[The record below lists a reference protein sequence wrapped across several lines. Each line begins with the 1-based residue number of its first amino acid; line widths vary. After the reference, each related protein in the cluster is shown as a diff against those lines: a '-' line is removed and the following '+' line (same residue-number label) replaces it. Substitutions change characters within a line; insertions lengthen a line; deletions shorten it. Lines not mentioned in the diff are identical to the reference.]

1 MFGSVQKKL
10 RFGPFELSS
19 RERVLRRRD
28 EVLPLGSRALDILIY
43 LAERPGQV
51 IGKKEL
57 IDNVWP
63 DVTVEESNLR
73 VNVCAIRKALE
84 DGQFRNGCIAN
95 IIGRGYSFVASV
107 LYLDDHAVNR
117 CSTSS
122 GSSLDCDQRT
132 ARRPLRTTGS
142 LANSSFFRTHRLRN
156 QPMWSP
162 RATQVR

>member
-63 DVTVEESNLR
+63 DVTVEESTLR
-73 VNVCAIRKALE
+73 VHVCAIRKALK
-84 DGQFRNGCIAN
+84 DGQFPNGCIAN
-95 IIGRGYSFVASV
+95 IQGRGYSFVASV

-122 GSSLDCDQRT
+122 SSWPDCYQRT

-142 LANSSFFRTHRLRN
+142 LANSSFIRTHRLRN
-156 QPMWSP
+156 QPM
-162 RATQVR
+162 

>member
-1 MFGSVQKKL
+1 MFGSVHKKL

-28 EVLPLGSRALDILIY
+28 EVVPLGSRALEILIY

-63 DVTVEESNLR
+63 HATVEEGALR
-73 VNVCAIRKALE
+73 VHVCAIRKALK

-95 IIGRGYSFVASV
+95 IQGRGYSFVASV
-107 LYLDDHAVNR
+107 LCLDDHAVNR

-122 GSSLDCDQRT
+122 SSSPDCYQRT
-132 ARRPLRTTGS
+132 ASRSVRTIGS

-156 QPMWSP
+156 QLMRSP

>member
-1 MFGSVQKKL
+1 MISPVENRTISGRAHKKL

-19 RERVLRRRD
+19 RERVLRRGN

-63 DVTVEESNLR
+63 DVIVEEASLR
-73 VNVCAIRKALE
+73 VHVCAIRKALK

-95 IIGRGYSFVASV
+95 IQGRGYSFVASV

-117 CSTSS
+117 CSSS
-122 GSSLDCDQRT
+122 SSSSLDCHQRT
-132 ARRPLRTTGS
+132 ARRPLRTKGL
-142 LANSSFFRTHRLRN
+142 LASSWL
-156 QPMWSP
+156 P
-162 RATQVR
+162 RARNVR